1 MDAIIV
7 ENLSKSFKSSK
18 RKKFKNNSENKNN
31 FKIKNNLIKAAND
44 ISFKV
49 KEGEIFGL
57 LGPNGAG
64 KTTTIR
70 MMTGVLQP
78 TLGNISIY
86 GYDLWKYSISC
97 KQIMGNVPEMADAYL
112 DLTGF
117 QNLIYIGE
125 IYNISK
131 KERTRK
137 ANYLLK
143 KFELY
148 EKKDI
153 KTKKYSKGMNQRLL
167 LCMALMNNPKILFLD
182 EPTSGLDVQ
191 SARIIKELIKDYNKQ
206 GMTIFL
212 TTHDMEVANELCN
225 RIAIINQGK
234 IINLDTPEN
243 LRNLT
248 QKFQAID
255 CYLEEIVD
263 IKEITSLKAIKDVEF
278 INNRYHIIV
287 DDVND
292 AIYEL
297 IAYFKSKNVKLKQFN
312 TYQPKLE
319 DAFLEIISEEGG
331 LY

>member
-18 RKKFKNNSENKNN
+18 KKKFKNNIENN
-31 FKIKNNLIKAAND
+31 FKKKNNSIKAVND

-112 DLTGF
+112 DFTGF
-117 QNLIYIGE
+117 QNLMYIGE

-131 KERTRK
+131 KERIGK

-143 KFELY
+143 KFELH

-255 CYLEEIVD
+255 CYLEEMVD
-263 IKEITSLKAIKDVEF
+263 IKEITSLKTIKDVES

-287 DDVND
+287 DDVNN